1 MGLRQVAISVLALAL
16 LFTPSHAT
24 VFNTGG
30 AASGV
35 ISGWGLR
42 NWSSDFI
49 SIWSMDEGTSSDRAS
64 NSSASC
70 GSDCDLTPVAVD
82 QNTSSYQEG
91 SASVEL
97 TSASGSLNAT
107 NLQCDADNDDSDSL
121 DNCTDLN
128 ITDSSISWGG
138 WVHLNSVLTHAGS
151 KGPGDNV
158 LQLMGSYDGGSND
171 NGYSINHIN
180 SGYTSVWY
188 CTLDGS
194 QVTATVVG
202 ASGAFD
208 VEDYGWFTAWR
219 YIVCTYD
226 KSTDDLKLYWLYT
239 YDSTYKGM
247 YSETTSSVADA
258 PTASGENFLIGTT
271 QSDELQSYR
280 LDELFVAD
288 IALTAT
294 DICRMCSCGIDGSR
308 CKCSPSDPSTYTDSG
323 DNSDYCGSCTL
334 PNCNSAIA
342 GS

>member
-49 SIWSMDEGTSSDRAS
+49 AIWSMDEGTSSDRAS

-70 GSDCDLTPVAVD
+70 GSDCDLTPVSVD

-91 SASVEL
+91 SASAHL
-97 TSASGSLNAT
+97 TSPDASLNAT

-128 ITDSSISWGG
+128 ITSGNISWGG
-138 WVHLNSVLTHAGS
+138 WVNLNTDITHEGTAGPS
-151 KGPGDNV
+151 DSEI
-158 LQLMGSYDGGSND
+158 QLMGSYDGGSDD
-171 NGYSINHIN
+171 NGWGLFYKWN
-180 SGYTSVWY
+180 GTDYVTRY
-188 CTLDGS
+188 RCTLDGS
-194 QVTATVVG
+194 EVEASASTTGVTA
-202 ASGAFD
+202 D
-208 VEDYGWFTAWR
+208 VTGDTGWWNAWR
-219 YIVCTYD
+219 YVVCTYD
-226 KSTDDLKLYWLYT
+226 ASTDVMKVYYVWGD
-239 YDSTYKGM
+239 
-247 YSETTSSVADA
+247 YSESVSSVTS
-258 PTASGENFLIGTT
+258 PTSSGENFIIGTT
-271 QSDELQSYR
+271 QSDEVQHYK
-280 LDELFVAD
+280 LDSLFVAG
-288 IALTAT
+288 ITLTDA